1 MKHMKTKLSVVYLA
15 LLIAVSGTLFFG
27 LKSKSQQEK
36 LVQAEL
42 MQDEMSQKLMEYERL
57 SQIDS
62 LLLEGDYDSA
72 IQSYHTS
79 LDAQKENKMGIPLRI
94 ALAEKLLH
102 DNDWQKSSQNNTENV
117 VDTVAIQNMVSG
129 DEIRKFDS
137 INFTLEKT
145 RVQLAR
151 IKKQLKNKSLGA
163 YLKFKSKKGNQM
175 HYVGQVKNG
184 QANGFGIALLD
195 TGSRYEGQWKN
206 NQREGEG
213 TFYWP
218 DGEYYIGAY
227 SNDKRS
233 GFGTYYWPNGEKYA
247 GEWKE
252 DKRSG
257 SGQFFGSDGDVVA
270 GGEWNDDEL
279 IEVNKK

>member
-1 MKHMKTKLSVVYLA
+1 MKMKLSIVYFALA
-15 LLIAVSGTLFFG
+15 MVLGGCLFFAT
-27 LKSKSQQEK
+27 KSNSLQKQLASVESEQK
-36 LVQAEL
+36 EL
-42 MQDEMSQKLMEYERL
+42 IQKLDEYQRL
-57 SQIDS
+57 TKIDS
-62 LLLEGDYDSA
+62 MLLKGEYDTA
-72 IQSYHTS
+72 IQSYAAS
-79 LDAQKENKMGIPLRI
+79 LDSREENKMGIPLRI

-102 DNDWQKSSQNNTENV
+102 DKTGATSSQNDIRAV
-117 VDTVAIQNMVSG
+117 VDTTNLQKAASAE
-129 DEIRKFDS
+129 EIRKFDS

-145 RVQLAR
+145 KVQLAR
-151 IKKQLKNKSLGA
+151 LKKQLKNKSFGE

-184 QANGFGIALLD
+184 KANGFGIALLD
-195 TGSRYEGQWKN
+195 TGSRYEGQWKDN
-206 NQREGEG
+206 EREGEG
-213 TFYWP
+213 TFFWP
-218 DGEYYIGAY
+218 DGEYYVGTY

-257 SGQFFGSDGDVVA
+257 SGQFYGSDGDVVA
-270 GGEWNDDEL
+270 GGEWNDDKL